1 MNWVASLNHRFT
13 DFQQITMAKN
23 QRKNYKDRN
32 ETVLETDGRIPPQAV
47 EIEEAVLG
55 GMLIDRDAALM
66 GMESLKVTDFYKPV
80 HQHIFEAMTDL
91 IQGKNNLDI
100 LTLENEL
107 RDRGYLDLCGG
118 PGYLSQLT
126 RSVSSSANIEYHIQI
141 ISEKA
146 LKRDLILSCTEVIKE
161 SYDPASDP
169 YDVLDM
175 AERKVFELSNNNSRG
190 AVSPITDT
198 IKSTLVYLEELRS
211 KKSAITGVPTNLDV
225 DKMTA
230 GWQRGDLVI
239 IAARPSMG
247 KTAFILTVARNAALH
262 PDPEKRT
269 PIALFSLE
277 MSNQSLVQ
285 RLLTMEARVDAQK
298 ARTGQLNDEEFKQLI
313 DAAGRLYPAPIY
325 VDDTPGISLM
335 EVRSKCRRLKSEKNI
350 GLVVIDYLQLMTAS
364 VKDNA
369 NREQEIAF
377 ISRGLKGLAKELDL
391 PVIALAQ
398 LSRAVEQRGRD
409 KRPQLSD
416 LRESGSI
423 EQDADVVC
431 FLYRPEYYGITT
443 TDEGESTFGIAEVI
457 IGKQR
462 NGPTGTVSLHFVKEY
477 ARFEN
482 LTSAKYSDD
491 YASKDYGRD
500 AFMPDDIEGYDS
512 KPAGPSKGFGPAI
525 SDDESPF

>member
-1 MNWVASLNHRFT
+1 
-13 DFQQITMAKN
+13 MAKN
-23 QRKNYKDRN
+23 SFKSNQKPVQDDHI
-32 ETVLETDGRIPPQAV
+32 LEREGRIPPQAL

-55 GMLIDRDAALM
+55 GMLIDRDAAILAV
-66 GMESLKVTDFYKPV
+66 ESLKITDFYRPS
-80 HQHIFEAMTDL
+80 HRHIFETMSKL
-91 IQGKNNLDI
+91 IQNKNQLDL

-107 RDRGYLDLCGG
+107 RDQNLLDVVGGSGYIT
-118 PGYLSQLT
+118 QLT

-161 SYDPASDP
+161 SYDPSSDP
-169 YDVLDM
+169 YDVLDL
-175 AERKVFELSNNNSRG
+175 AEKKVFELSNLNSRG
-190 AVSPITDT
+190 NVESITDT
-198 IKSTLVYLEELRS
+198 IKSTLEYLEELRG
-211 KKSAITGVPTNLDV
+211 KKSAITGVPTSLDV
-225 DKMTA
+225 DKLTA
-230 GWQRGDLVI
+230 GWQKGDLII

-247 KTAFILTVARNAALH
+247 KTAFVLTVARNAALH
-262 PDPEKRT
+262 PNPDMRA

-277 MSNQSLVQ
+277 MSDQSLVQ

-298 ARTGQLNDEEFKQLI
+298 ARTGQLNDEEFQNLI
-313 DAAGRLYPAPIY
+313 EAAGRLYPAQIF

-335 EVRSKCRRLKSEKNI
+335 EMRSKCRRLKNEKNI
-350 GLVVIDYLQLMTAS
+350 GLVIVDYLQLMTAN
-364 VKDNA
+364 VKDNS
-369 NREQEIAF
+369 NREQEIAY
-377 ISRGLKGLAKELDL
+377 ISRGLKSLAKELNV
-391 PVIALAQ
+391 PVIALSQ

-443 TDEGESTFGIAEVI
+443 DDEGRSTQNIAEVI

-462 NGPTGTVSLHFVKEY
+462 NGPVGAVPLHFVKEY

-482 LTSAKYSDD
+482 LTSASYDEYNGNQS
-491 YASKDYGRD
+491 YEML
-500 AFMPDDIEGYDS
+500 MPDDEEPYGS
-512 KPAGPSKGFGPAI
+512 SHRKGQNPAKGLGPVI
-525 SDDESPF
+525 DDDSPF